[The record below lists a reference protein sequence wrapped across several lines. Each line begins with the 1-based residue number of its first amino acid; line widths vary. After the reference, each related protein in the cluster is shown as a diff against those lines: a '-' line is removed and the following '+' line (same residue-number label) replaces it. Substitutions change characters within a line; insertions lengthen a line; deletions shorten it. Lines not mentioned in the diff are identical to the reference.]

1 MTARERRQ
9 VVEQVQAVR
18 EVSVRRAI
26 RYTGFPRS
34 TMRYRSTRDPQE
46 LLRARIVELAQ
57 ERPRWGYRMIHVML
71 RREGRLV
78 NRKRVQRLYR
88 EEGLAVR
95 AKGRKRRSQ
104 APRPIREA
112 LSGPNERWSMDF
124 VSDTLSNGRQFRCL
138 TIMDEFSRECLA
150 IHVAHSIPATTG
162 IIEVM
167 ERLNE
172 STGLPDVIITDN
184 GSEFRSRAFDS
195 WAYARGVKLDFI
207 QPGKPVQNG
216 FIESFNGT
224 LRNEC
229 LNLHWFLSIPDAK
242 RSIER
247 WRADYN
253 EVRPHSSLGFLTP
266 EEFMGI
272 HSLSEENLAPKKI
285 SEVP

>member
-18 EVSVRRAI
+18 EISERRAI

-34 TMRYRSTRDPQE
+34 TMRYRSIRDPQE
-46 LLRARIVELAQ
+46 ILRARIVELAQ

-71 RREGRLV
+71 RREGQLV

-95 AKGRKRRSQ
+95 SKGKKRRSQ
-104 APRPIREA
+104 APRSIREA

-124 VSDTLSNGRQFRCL
+124 VSDTLSNGRRFRCL

-150 IHVAHSIPATTG
+150 IHVAHSIPAAG
-162 IIEVM
+162 VIEVM
-167 ERLNE
+167 ERLKE
-172 STGLPDVIITDN
+172 SRGLPEVIITDN

-195 WAYARGVKLDFI
+195 WAYARGVTLEFI
-207 QPGKPVQNG
+207 QTGKPVQNG

-224 LRNEC
+224 LRGEC

-242 RSIER
+242 RSIEQ

-272 HSLSEENLAPKKI
+272 HSSSEEDLAPKST